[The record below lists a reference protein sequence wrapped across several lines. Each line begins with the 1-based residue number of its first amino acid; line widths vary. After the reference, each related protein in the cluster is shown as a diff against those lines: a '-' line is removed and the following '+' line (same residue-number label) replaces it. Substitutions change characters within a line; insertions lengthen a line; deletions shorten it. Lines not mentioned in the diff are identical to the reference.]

1 MFCHDSRTCLWKKIA
16 YVKKNVKYEVWADV
30 LFAGG
35 ANKTYANTNKL
46 LEYLG
51 RRLVAA
57 EKKTIT
63 FYRTQVYLGSDIW
76 VRVSLTHWLFLVET
90 LYKLKT
96 LYKCKWLNL
105 VGKVVT
111 NASGAIWWPNLEP
124 MQVALYLDGEITQVI
139 DSLPWVRCASGN
151 V

>member
-1 MFCHDSRTCLWKKIA
+1 MLFCCKIGFVVIYAVLSQNMFCHDSRTCLWKKIA

-35 ANKTYANTNKL
+35 AKKTHANTNKL

-63 FYRTQVYLGSDIW
+63 FYRI
-76 VRVSLTHWLFLVET
+76 LVET

-96 LYKCKWLNL
+96 LYKCK
-105 VGKVVT
+105 
-111 NASGAIWWPNLEP
+111 
-124 MQVALYLDGEITQVI
+124 
-139 DSLPWVRCASGN
+139 
-151 V
+151 